1 MVRRM
6 KTGADCQQGGIM
18 LMALMILL
26 LLAVLGTAIIEI
38 GLMESKSS
46 HYAREEQQAQ
56 QAADAGV
63 EWGMEKIY
71 LELQQPSNL
80 SAETLPVSLSC
91 GNAVISLAGPDE
103 TGQAIIGEVSKIGSG
118 NEGGQCTYEYSS
130 TGLFRGGRKRVTV
143 QIIYYF
149 AGGYQYQDGDG
160 QLSFVPRQY
169 YSRGQIIYYAPSN

>member
-1 MVRRM
+1 MVRI

-80 SAETLPVSLSC
+80 SSETLPVSLSC

-103 TGQAIIGEVSKIGSG
+103 TGQATIGEVVSKTGSG

-130 TGLFRGGRKRVTV
+130 TGFFRGARKRVTV

-160 QLSFVPRQY
+160 QLSFVPRHY

>member
-1 MVRRM
+1 
-6 KTGADCQQGGIM
+6 
-18 LMALMILL
+18 MALMILL
-26 LLAVLGTAIIEI
+26 LLAVLGAAIIEI

-80 SAETLPVSLSC
+80 STETLPVSLSC
-91 GNAVISLAGPDE
+91 GNAVISLASNEE
-103 TGQAIIGEVSKIGSG
+103 TCQAIIGEVVSKTGSG
-118 NEGGQCTYEYSS
+118 NEVGQCTYEFSS
-130 TGLFRGGRKRVTV
+130 TGLFRSARKGVTV

-149 AGGYQYQDGDG
+149 VGGYQFQDGDG
-160 QLSFVPRQY
+160 QLSFIPRQY
-169 YSRGQIIYYAPSN
+169 YNRGQIINYSPSN